1 MIVVTGASGKLGG
14 HVIKSVLEKVSA
26 GQIIAAVR
34 NSEKASNL
42 AELGAT
48 SPLIEAIQ
56 SAV

>member
-1 MIVVTGASGKLGG
+1 MIVVIGASGKLGG
-14 HVIKSVLEKVSA
+14 HDIKSLLEKVSA